1 MITISEPTDFD
12 KSRYQPE
19 VQLKI
24 DKYNRLAARKHG
36 NISVRMPFSN
46 LKSWN
51 CISDFS
57 QYQFEVQVDIYSRL
71 AHGNKDS

>member
-36 NISVRMPFSN
+36 NISV
-46 LKSWN
+46 
-51 CISDFS
+51 
-57 QYQFEVQVDIYSRL
+57 
-71 AHGNKDS
+71 